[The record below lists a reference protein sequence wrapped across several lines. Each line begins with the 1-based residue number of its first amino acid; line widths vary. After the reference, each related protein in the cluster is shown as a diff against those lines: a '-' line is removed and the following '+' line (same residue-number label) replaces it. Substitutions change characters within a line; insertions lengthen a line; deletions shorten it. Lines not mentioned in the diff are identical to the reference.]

1 MIEKEK
7 LMQMKSSVLRALF
20 HAELK
25 TGYCYGADTD
35 LERAHVS
42 SDKLGEIVNVGH
54 LLTEL
59 AELLSRYDDFI
70 VEQKQYWIQIKGCEK
85 SNRKRNHG
93 YLCSNCAK
101 TWYF

>member
-7 LMQMKSSVLRALF
+7 LLQMKSSVLRTLF

-25 TGYCYGADTD
+25 MGYYYGEDAN

-42 SDKLGEIVNVGH
+42 SDKLGEIVNMEH
-54 LLTEL
+54 FLTEL

-85 SNRKRNHG
+85 NM
-93 YLCSNCAK
+93 
-101 TWYF
+101 